1 MEVKG
6 RKGHHMGRVREG
18 VSGRTMGPQIV
29 NQETAFYLPG
39 VCTSIPYISNG
50 HLGTNAPNEAHLQH
64 GQETLPS
71 VVSYLQDLSPFYQR
85 NGLQSQINPRKY
97 EV

>member
-1 MEVKG
+1 
-6 RKGHHMGRVREG
+6 
-18 VSGRTMGPQIV
+18 MGPQIV
-29 NQETAFYLPG
+29 NQETAFYLGG
-39 VCTSIPYISNG
+39 VCTFIPYISNG
-50 HLGTNAPNEAHLQH
+50 HLGINAPNKAHLQD

-85 NGLQSQINPRKY
+85 NGLQSQTNSRKY